1 MLLLALFAFLGAA
14 RASVSSAADSP
25 TVASESSAARP
36 TAELDAAEALLAAG
50 RSREALARLQ
60 GLIPAWAGDA
70 RFDYLLALAAMD
82 AGEPSVAVEALR
94 RVLVVEPRFDGARLD
109 LARALAASGDVAAA
123 RAEYERVR
131 TASPSPVARGAAEQ
145 ALAALAASSDAATPR
160 RSRWIPSIV
169 AGAGYDSNAN
179 AATTDGEFFG
189 FTLNPLSIAQESG
202 FIDVAAALQGEMA
215 FGRGAGTA
223 ALRAGHRSYPA
234 ASFVDQSSVN
244 AAVAFTRPVL
254 GWAASL
260 GVGGSAGWLD
270 SRSHV
275 LNGSIELSVAR
286 RVGRVW
292 ELAGLARGGQV
303 DYRQP
308 LFEQLD
314 ANRFLWG
321 GALQRLELRG
331 GAGRLGVALLGGRDE
346 VRRSGSPWSNDRYG
360 ARLFGAWGLRS
371 NASLYGELSWL
382 TSDYFGGRGFFGID
396 RLDRQ
401 IVGLAGLEW
410 QPRPGSP
417 WVLSPALRWTYNAS
431 NVGLYEYDRM
441 EVSLFVRR
449 EFR

>member
-1 MLLLALFAFLGAA
+1 V
-14 RASVSSAADSP
+14 ASPAADSP
-25 TVASESSAARP
+25 TIARESSDERLA
-36 TAELDAAEALLAAG
+36 TELDAAEALLAAG
-50 RSREALARLQ
+50 RSSEALARLKV
-60 GLIPAWAGDA
+60 LVPAQAGDA

-82 AGEPSVAVEALR
+82 AGEPAVAVEALR

-109 LARALAASGDVAAA
+109 LGRALAATGDVGAA
-123 RAEYERVR
+123 RVEYERVR
-131 TASPSPVARGAAEQ
+131 TASPSPVARSAAEQ
-145 ALAALAASSDAATPR
+145 ALVALGASAAAPPAR
-160 RSRWIPSIV
+160 RIRWLPSV
-169 AGAGYDSNAN
+169 AAGAGYDSNAN

-202 FIDVAAALQGEMA
+202 FIDVAAALQGEVPI
-215 FGRGAGTA
+215 GGGAGTT
-223 ALRAGHRSYPA
+223 ALRVGHRAYPA

-244 AAVAFTRPVL
+244 AALAFTRPVL
-254 GWAASL
+254 GWAASI

-270 SRSHV
+270 SRSHL
-275 LNGSIELSVAR
+275 LNGSIELSLAR
-286 RVGRVW
+286 RLGRFW

-321 GALQRLELRG
+321 GALQRLELGG
-331 GAGRLGVALLGGRDE
+331 GAGRVGIALLGGRDE

-360 ARLFGAWGLRS
+360 ARLFGAWRLRA
-371 NASLYGELSWL
+371 NASLYGEFSWL

-401 IVGLAGLEW
+401 VVGLAGLEW
-410 QPRPGSP
+410 QPKPGSP
-417 WVLSPALRWTYNAS
+417 WTLSPALRGTYNAS
-431 NVGLYEYDRM
+431 NVGLYEYDRI
-441 EVSLFVRR
+441 EVSVFVRR